1 MESEVIV
8 KFRGDPTLLDSL
20 IGRMMDGEPNI
31 SACFFLTVDGEPVIH
46 KVDGTERENKEA
58 LAIAKIVSAL

>member
-8 KFRGDPTLLDSL
+8 KFRGDPSLLDSL

-31 SACFFLTVDGEPVIH
+31 SACFFLTVNGQPVIH
-46 KVDGTERENKEA
+46 GVRETEREDWEA
-58 LAIAKIVSAL
+58 RAIAKIVSTL